1 MEINNKQN
9 SNNSDNNNDNKLQF
23 KTKDFLE
30 MNPTRYFAVVEDRNL
45 VKKVSYYHAVLKG
58 FNTKDLKTVEV
69 PAELVN
75 SLNEFFEA
83 LYNAL

>member
-1 MEINNKQN
+1 MDNNSKQ
-9 SNNSDNNNDNKLQF
+9 NSDNNSNNKLQF

-30 MNPTRYFAVVEDRNL
+30 MNPTRYFAVVEDKNL
-45 VKKVSYYHAVLKG
+45 VKKVSYYHAALDG
-58 FNTKDLKTVEV
+58 FNTKDVKTVEV

>member
-1 MEINNKQN
+1 MEMNSKQN
-9 SNNSDNNNDNKLQF
+9 SNENSDNKLQF

-30 MNPTRYFAVVEDRNL
+30 MSPTRYYAVVEDRNL
-45 VKKVSYYHAVLKG
+45 VKKVSYYHAALEG
-58 FNTKDLKTVEV
+58 FNTKDIKTVEV